1 MINTYK
7 VFFVKCTSSIDDQF
21 TAGKNY
27 PVISESRLDIILNDH
42 EIYEPMPATAFDVIG
57 HVRIKTNVDTMHDP
71 LFKKQIKN
79 AMQDFCA
86 AMFKY
91 YK

>member
-1 MINTYK
+1 MITTYK

-27 PVISESRLDIILNDH
+27 PVISESKLDIILNDH

-57 HVRIKTNVDTMHDP
+57 HVRIKTNVEMMHDP

>member
-1 MINTYK
+1 MITTYK
-7 VFFVKCTSSIDDQF
+7 VFFVKCKDSSHDQF
-21 TAGKNY
+21 AAGKNY
-27 PVISESRLDIILNDH
+27 CVISNPNIDIILNDYD
-42 EIYEPMPATAFDVIG
+42 IYEPMPATAFEVVG
-57 HVRIKTNVDTMHDP
+57 HVRLKTNVENMHDP
-71 LFKKQIKN
+71 LFKKNIKN